1 MRTVITLNDLLAVP
15 ICLLV
20 LWIIVASIK
29 RRHIDTESCYRYFT
43 IGFFVKVFAGL
54 AFALIYT
61 FHYGETDTHYYYWG
75 TETLV
80 KLANKN
86 FGAFLQIMA
95 GGHTPELRSCFDY
108 STGWP
113 TYWRDVNSFAV
124 CRFNVPLYLLG
135 FKTFLGNIIVLNAF
149 LYIGIWKFYRL
160 MLKLFPNNERNFA
173 IALLFVPSV
182 VFWGSS
188 LLKDSW
194 CLVASMFLFCAVYDL
209 LVAKRHIVRNV
220 LLILV
225 VGYMSISIR
234 PYSFFTTMG
243 ACLIWIG
250 FEYVYK
256 MHSQLFRTL
265 VFPLIAL
272 TIWFVG
278 VGMFS
283 KLGTMV
289 NDRYQSLDAIIETA
303 VIIQDD
309 LKKEYYGGNS
319 FDIGEF
325 EPTLGGLLLKAPKAI
340 TAGMFR
346 PFLWDT
352 RNGLMLISALETLA
366 LFLLLCYVLFH
377 FGLRRLCKVIIHNP
391 FLISAFVFMVTYA
404 FFVGLT
410 TANFGALVRYRIPV
424 IVFFALILAVVW
436 RYMRLCE
443 AVASPKGNNANF

>member
-1 MRTVITLNDLLAVP
+1 MRTVITINDLLAVP
-15 ICLLV
+15 MCLLV
-20 LWIIVASIK
+20 LWFIVASIK
-29 RRHIDTESCYRYFT
+29 RRHIDSEPCYRYFT
-43 IGFFVKVFAGL
+43 LGFFVKVIAGL

-80 KLANKN
+80 KLADKN

-160 MLKLFPNNERNFA
+160 MLKIYPANERNFA

-182 VFWGSS
+182 LFWGSS

-194 CLVASMFLFCAVYDL
+194 CLVASMFLFCSVYEL
-209 LVAKRHIVRNV
+209 LVAKRHFVRN
-220 LLILV
+220 ILAV
-225 VGYMSISIR
+225 IVIGYISISIR

-243 ACLIWIG
+243 ACLVWVG

-256 MHSQLFRTL
+256 MHSQFFRTL
-265 VFPLIAL
+265 VFPIIAL
-272 TIWFVG
+272 VIWLVG
-278 VGMFS
+278 VGLFS

-289 NDRYQSLDAIIETA
+289 NERYQSLDAIIETA

-319 FDIGEF
+319 FDIGAF
-325 EPTLGGLLLKAPKAI
+325 EPTVGGLISKAPQAI
-340 TAGMFR
+340 VAGMFR
-346 PFLWDT
+346 PFLWDS
-352 RNGLMLISALETLA
+352 RNVLMLISALETFV
-366 LFLLLCYVLFH
+366 LFVLLCYVMFRL
-377 FGLRRLCKVIIHNP
+377 GLRRMCKVIFRNP
-391 FLISAFVFMVTYA
+391 FLIAAFVFMVTYA

-424 IVFFALILAVVW
+424 IVFFALILAVEW
-436 RYMRLCE
+436 RYMRMCE
-443 AVASPKGNNANF
+443 AVANSRQVGSRM